1 MSSRIDKG
9 YLIGYHYPTMEKR
22 TLQEMLDRIRA
33 ELTIFYEIGNAMRTT
48 LNLDEILFIILTG
61 VTSHEGLG
69 FNRAMLF
76 LVNDSDGTIEGKMGI
91 GPHSVEEAGR
101 IWSRIASE
109 QMNLEDLISAYSFYN
124 KGGSDLDK
132 IVRNIKV
139 PLREDSGVLAMTVLE
154 GMSFEITNESTRQ
167 NIAHDT
173 VLQSLKTEYF
183 VTVPLRAKDKVIG
196 VILADNIFTKKPIT
210 KDDIRTLTMFA
221 NHAGLAIEN
230 SRLYEQT
237 VHQANTDMLTRLWN
251 HGYFQYSLTEE
262 LKKAY
267 ERKKS
272 LSMVMFDI
280 DNFKNYNDTLGHQMG
295 DQLLRDVA
303 RILKVTCEGKGSV
316 ARYGG
321 EEFAVILPDMTKD
334 SAYQIAEVLR
344 QAIEGFQFNGQDVQP
359 NKNLTISAGLAT
371 YPEDALDKEKL
382 IYLADMALYE
392 AKRTG
397 KNKVCVYRSK

>member
-1 MSSRIDKG
+1 
-9 YLIGYHYPTMEKR
+9 MEKR

-76 LVNDSDGTIEGKMGI
+76 LVNDDDGTIEGKMGI

-183 VTVPLRAKDKVIG
+183 VTVPLRAKEKMIG

-303 RILKVTCEGKGSV
+303 RILKATCEGKGSV

-321 EEFAVILPDMTKD
+321 EEFAVILPDMPKD

>member
-1 MSSRIDKG
+1 
-9 YLIGYHYPTMEKR
+9 MEKKS
-22 TLQEMLDRIRA
+22 LQEMLDRIRA
-33 ELTIFYEIGNAMRTT
+33 ELTIFYEIGNAMRST

-69 FNRAMLF
+69 FNRAVLF
-76 LVNDSDGTIEGKMGI
+76 LVNEEENVIEGKMGI
-91 GPHSVEEAGR
+91 GPHSEEEAGR
-101 IWSRIASE
+101 IWGRIASE
-109 QMNLEDLISAYSFYN
+109 QMTLEDLISAYSFYK
-124 KGGSDLDK
+124 KGSSELDK
-132 IVRNIKV
+132 IVRSIRV
-139 PLREDSGVLAMTVLE
+139 PLREDAGVLAMTVLE
-154 GMSFEITNESTRQ
+154 GMSFEITNESTRK
-167 NIAHDT
+167 NIETDP
-173 VLQSLKTEYF
+173 VLKSLKTQYF

-196 VILADNIFTKKPIT
+196 LILADNIFTKKPIG

-230 SRLYEQT
+230 SRLYEET

-251 HGYFQYSLTEE
+251 HGYFQYSLTED

-267 ERKKS
+267 ESRKPLS
-272 LSMVMFDI
+272 LIMFDI

-303 RILKVTCEGKGSV
+303 RILKATCDGKGTVS
-316 ARYGG
+316 RYGG
-321 EEFAVILPDMTKD
+321 EEFAVVLPGISKD
-334 SAYQIAEVLR
+334 PAYQIGEVLR
-344 QAIEGFQFNGQDVQP
+344 QAIEGFQFKGQEVQP
-359 NKNLTISAGLAT
+359 TKNLTISAGIAT

-397 KNKVCVYRSK
+397 KNRVCVYRSK

>member
-1 MSSRIDKG
+1 
-9 YLIGYHYPTMEKR
+9 
-22 TLQEMLDRIRA
+22 MLDRIRA
-33 ELTIFYEIGNAMRTT
+33 ELTIFYEIGNAMRST

-76 LVNDSDGTIEGKMGI
+76 LVNEEDNTIEGKMGI

-101 IWSRIASE
+101 IWNRIKSE
-109 QMNLEDLISAYSFYN
+109 RMSLEDLISAYSFYK
-124 KGGSDLDK
+124 KGGSELDK

-139 PLREDSGVLAMTVLE
+139 PLREDSGVLAMTVAE
-154 GMSFEITNESTRQ
+154 GMSFEITNEHTRR
-167 NIAHDT
+167 NIEGDP

-196 VILADNIFTKKPIT
+196 VILADNIFTKKAIT

-267 ERKKS
+267 EGKKELS
-272 LSMVMFDI
+272 LVMFDI

-303 RILKVTCEGKGSV
+303 RILKATCDGKGSV

-321 EEFAVILPDMTKD
+321 EEFAVILPGMQKD

-344 QAIEGFQFNGQDVQP
+344 QAIEGFQFKGQEVQP
-359 NKNLTISAGLAT
+359 SKILTISAGLAT
-371 YPEDALDKEKL
+371 YPQDALDKEKL

-397 KNKVCVYRSK
+397 KNKVCVYTSK

>member
-1 MSSRIDKG
+1 
-9 YLIGYHYPTMEKR
+9 MEKR

-76 LVNDSDGTIEGKMGI
+76 LVNDGDGTIEGKMGI
-91 GPHSVEEAGR
+91 GPQSVEEAGR
-101 IWSRIASE
+101 IWNRIASE

-154 GMSFEITNESTRQ
+154 GMSFEITNEGTRQ

-267 ERKKS
+267 ENKKP

-303 RILKVTCEGKGSV
+303 RILKATCDGKGSV

-321 EEFAVILPDMTKD
+321 EEFAVILPDTPKD
-334 SAYQIAEVLR
+334 SAYRIAEGLR
-344 QAIEGFQFNGQDVQP
+344 QAIEGFQFNGQNVQP

>member
-1 MSSRIDKG
+1 
-9 YLIGYHYPTMEKR
+9 MEKR

-76 LVNDSDGTIEGKMGI
+76 LVNDGDGTIEGKMGI
-91 GPHSVEEAGR
+91 GPQSVEEAGR
-101 IWSRIASE
+101 IWNRIASE

-154 GMSFEITNESTRQ
+154 GMSFEITNEGTRQ

-267 ERKKS
+267 ENKKP

-303 RILKVTCEGKGSV
+303 RILKATCDGKGSV

-321 EEFAVILPDMTKD
+321 EEFAVILPDTPKD
-334 SAYQIAEVLR
+334 SAYRIAEGLR
-344 QAIEGFQFNGQDVQP
+344 QAIEGFQFNGQNVQP
-359 NKNLTISAGLAT
+359 NKNLTISAGLAS

>member
-1 MSSRIDKG
+1 
-9 YLIGYHYPTMEKR
+9 MEKR
-22 TLQEMLDRIRA
+22 SLQEMLDRIRA
-33 ELTIFYEIGNAMRTT
+33 ELTIFYEIGNAMRST

-69 FNRAMLF
+69 FNRSMLF
-76 LVNDSDGTIEGKMGI
+76 LVNEEDNTVEGKMGI

-101 IWSRIASE
+101 IWNKIESE
-109 QMNLEDLISAYSFYN
+109 RMSLEDLISAYSFYK
-124 KGGSDLDK
+124 KGGSELDK

-139 PLREDSGVLAMTVLE
+139 PLREDSGVLAMTVME
-154 GMSFEITNESTRQ
+154 GMSFEITNEHTRR
-167 NIAHDT
+167 NIEGDT
-173 VLQSLKTEYF
+173 ILQSLRTEYF

-267 ERKKS
+267 ESKKDLS
-272 LSMVMFDI
+272 LVMFDI

-303 RILKVTCEGKGSV
+303 RILKATCDGKGSV

-321 EEFAVILPDMTKD
+321 EEFAVILPGIRKE

-344 QAIEGFQFNGQDVQP
+344 QAIEGFQFKGQEVQP

-371 YPEDALDKEKL
+371 YPQDALDKEKL

-397 KNKVCVYRSK
+397 KNKVCAYTSK

>member
-1 MSSRIDKG
+1 
-9 YLIGYHYPTMEKR
+9 
-22 TLQEMLDRIRA
+22 MLDRIRA
-33 ELTIFYEIGNAMRTT
+33 ELTIFYEIGNAMRST

-69 FNRAMLF
+69 FNRAVLF
-76 LVNDSDGTIEGKMGI
+76 LVNEEENVIEGKMGI
-91 GPHSVEEAGR
+91 GPHSEEEAGR
-101 IWSRIASE
+101 IWGRIASE
-109 QMNLEDLISAYSFYN
+109 QMTLEDLISAYSFYK
-124 KGGSDLDK
+124 KGSSELDK
-132 IVRNIKV
+132 IVRSIRV
-139 PLREDSGVLAMTVLE
+139 PLREDAGVLAMTVLE
-154 GMSFEITNESTRQ
+154 GMSFEITNESTRK
-167 NIAHDT
+167 NIETDP
-173 VLQSLKTEYF
+173 VLKSLKTQYF

-196 VILADNIFTKKPIT
+196 LILADNIFTKKPIG

-230 SRLYEQT
+230 SRLYEET

-251 HGYFQYSLTEE
+251 HGYFQYSLTED

-267 ERKKS
+267 ESRKPLS
-272 LSMVMFDI
+272 LIMFDI

-303 RILKVTCEGKGSV
+303 RILKATCDGKGTVS
-316 ARYGG
+316 RYGG
-321 EEFAVILPDMTKD
+321 EEFAVVLPGISKD
-334 SAYQIAEVLR
+334 PAYQIGEVLR
-344 QAIEGFQFNGQDVQP
+344 QAIEGFQFKGQEVQP
-359 NKNLTISAGLAT
+359 TKNLTISAGIAT

-397 KNKVCVYRSK
+397 KNRVCVYRSK

>member
-1 MSSRIDKG
+1 
-9 YLIGYHYPTMEKR
+9 
-22 TLQEMLDRIRA
+22 
-33 ELTIFYEIGNAMRTT
+33 
-48 LNLDEILFIILTG
+48 
-61 VTSHEGLG
+61 
-69 FNRAMLF
+69 
-76 LVNDSDGTIEGKMGI
+76 
-91 GPHSVEEAGR
+91 
-101 IWSRIASE
+101 
-109 QMNLEDLISAYSFYN
+109 LISAYSFYN

-154 GMSFEITNESTRQ
+154 GMSFEITNEGTRQ

-267 ERKKS
+267 ENKKP

-303 RILKVTCEGKGSV
+303 RILKATCDGKGSV

-321 EEFAVILPDMTKD
+321 EEFAVILPDTPKD
-334 SAYQIAEVLR
+334 SAYRIAEGLR
-344 QAIEGFQFNGQDVQP
+344 QAIEGFQFNGQNVQP
-359 NKNLTISAGLAT
+359 NKNLTISAGLAS

>member
-1 MSSRIDKG
+1 
-9 YLIGYHYPTMEKR
+9 MEKKS
-22 TLQEMLDRIRA
+22 LQEMLDRIRA
-33 ELTIFYEIGNAMRTT
+33 ELTIFSEIGNAMRST

-69 FNRAMLF
+69 FNRAVLF
-76 LVNDSDGTIEGKMGI
+76 LVNEEENVIEGKMGI
-91 GPHSVEEAGR
+91 GPHSEEEAGR
-101 IWSRIASE
+101 IWGRIASE
-109 QMNLEDLISAYSFYN
+109 QLTLEDLISAYSFYK
-124 KGGSDLDK
+124 KGSSELDK
-132 IVRNIKV
+132 IVRSIRV
-139 PLREDSGVLAMTVLE
+139 PLREDAGVLAMTVLE
-154 GMSFEITNESTRQ
+154 GMSFEITNESTRK
-167 NIAHDT
+167 NIETDP
-173 VLQSLKTEYF
+173 VLKSLKTQYF

-196 VILADNIFTKKPIT
+196 LILADNIFTKKPIG

-230 SRLYEQT
+230 SRLYEET

-251 HGYFQYSLTEE
+251 HGYFQYSLTED

-267 ERKKS
+267 ESRKPLS
-272 LSMVMFDI
+272 LIMFDI

-303 RILKVTCEGKGSV
+303 RILKATCDGKGTVS
-316 ARYGG
+316 RYGG
-321 EEFAVILPDMTKD
+321 EEFAVVLPGISKD
-334 SAYQIAEVLR
+334 PAYQIGEVLR
-344 QAIEGFQFNGQDVQP
+344 QAIEGFQFKGQEVQP
-359 NKNLTISAGLAT
+359 TKNLTLSAGIAT

-397 KNKVCVYRSK
+397 KNRVCVYRSK

>member
-1 MSSRIDKG
+1 
-9 YLIGYHYPTMEKR
+9 MEKR
-22 TLQEMLDRIRA
+22 SLQEMLDRIRA
-33 ELTIFYEIGNAMRTT
+33 ELTIFYEIGNAMRST

-76 LVNDSDGTIEGKMGI
+76 LVNEEDNTVEGKMGI

-101 IWSRIASE
+101 IWNRIESE
-109 QMNLEDLISAYSFYN
+109 RMSLEDLISAYSFYK
-124 KGGSDLDK
+124 KGGSELDK

-139 PLREDSGVLAMTVLE
+139 PLREDSGVLAMTVME
-154 GMSFEITNESTRQ
+154 GMSFEITNEHTRR
-167 NIAHDT
+167 NIEGDT
-173 VLQSLKTEYF
+173 VLQSLRTEYF

-267 ERKKS
+267 ESKKELS
-272 LSMVMFDI
+272 LVMFDI

-303 RILKVTCEGKGSV
+303 KILKATCDGKGSV

-321 EEFAVILPDMTKD
+321 EEFAVILPGMRKD
-334 SAYQIAEVLR
+334 AAYQIAEVLR
-344 QAIEGFQFNGQDVQP
+344 QAIEGFQFKGQDVQP

-371 YPEDALDKEKL
+371 YPQDALDKEKL

-397 KNKVCVYRSK
+397 KNKVCAYTSK